1 MNPVNNP
8 KQSAAE
14 RAKEIVDDFHV
25 WVAAREAAGDWHDYV
40 NHHGKLNRA
49 KMAVEVGFPTSCIR
63 SNSVLNRALAALEA
77 RLASSGLLKTSKP
90 ATKTIDA
97 ATDDLLIQRLMAAK
111 AAAEA
116 RSRELEEKLSA
127 LKVQLHDQSERL
139 RTYGHLDD
147 HLAATGRLLRP

>member
-1 MNPVNNP
+1 
-8 KQSAAE
+8 
-14 RAKEIVDDFHV
+14 
-25 WVAAREAAGDWHDYV
+25 
-40 NHHGKLNRA
+40 
-49 KMAVEVGFPTSCIR
+49 
-63 SNSVLNRALAALEA
+63 LAALEA

-90 ATKTIDA
+90 AKKTIDA